1 MDLIEDRAVVD
12 PRTAEVID
20 RVALLP
26 VEEVPGVVAAARQA
40 FTTWS
45 RIDPV
50 RRSELLFGMA
60 DVLSARTEALKY
72 EYSREHGKTPA
83 EAGAELDRMV
93 DTIEWFARATT
104 DLLRP
109 MPLPG
114 REGFAGREV
123 LVEPAG
129 PVLAIVP
136 WNFPAVVL
144 ARKLAPALAVGCSV
158 VIKAPEETPSVA
170 RAIAAAAE
178 EAGLP
183 AAVVQVVFGAPSTVA
198 ALVRSPGIMH
208 VSFTGSTRVGRLIA
222 GMAADNLTP
231 CTLELGGHAP
241 AIVTADADLDLAA
254 QTLVRTKFG
263 SAGQSC
269 GAPSRFLVERPV
281 YAAFLERFC
290 DLLPGFDFAGGTLG
304 PLNSIARRDAVR
316 ELVVDAAARGAT
328 VLAGGVVPDT
338 AGFYYPATVLSDVPS
353 QARVMTEEPFGPIA
367 PFRAYDTDEEAVA
380 LANSTDY
387 ALSAYV
393 FGATSHAAGIAR
405 RLDAGGV
412 SINVC
417 PTAFPDAPLG
427 GRHASGYGYEGGH
440 QGLLAFGRLKIV
452 QTSTAANTTPTI
464 HEGNR

>member
-1 MDLIEDRAVVD
+1 MDLIEDRVVVD
-12 PRTAEVID
+12 PHTAQVID

-26 VEEVPGVVAAARQA
+26 VEEVPGVVDAARQA
-40 FTTWS
+40 FETWS
-45 RIDPV
+45 RTDPA
-50 RRSELLFGMA
+50 RRCELLFGLA
-60 DVLSARTEALKY
+60 AALAARTKELRY
-72 EYSREHGKTPA
+72 EYSRQHGKTPA
-83 EAGAELDRMV
+83 EAEVELDRMV
-93 DTIEWFARATT
+93 DTIEWFARAAT

-114 REGFAGREV
+114 REGFAAREV

-129 PVLAIVP
+129 PVLAILP

-158 VIKAPEETPSVA
+158 VIKGPEETPSVA
-170 RAIAAAAE
+170 RAIAAAVA

-183 AAVVQVVFGAPSTVA
+183 AGVVQVVFGAPSTVG
-198 ALVRSPGIMH
+198 ALVRSPGIKH
-208 VSFTGSTRVGRLIA
+208 ISFTGSTRVGRLIA
-222 GMAADNLTP
+222 GLAADNLTP

-241 AIVTADADLDLAA
+241 AIVTADSDLDLAA
-254 QTLVRTKFG
+254 QALVRAKFG
-263 SAGQSC
+263 STGQSC

-290 DLLPGFDFAGGTLG
+290 GLLPGFDFADGTLG
-304 PLNSIARRDAVR
+304 PVNSAARQDAVH
-316 ELVVDAAARGAT
+316 ELVVDAVTRGAT

-338 AGFYYPATVLSDVPS
+338 AGFYYPATVLSGVPA
-353 QARVMTEEPFGPIA
+353 QARVMAEEPFGPIA
-367 PFRAYDTDEEAVA
+367 PFRAYDTDDDAVA
-380 LANSTDY
+380 AANSTDY

-393 FGATSHAAGIAR
+393 FGATSHAAEIAR

-427 GRHASGYGYEGGH
+427 GRHASGYGYEGGD
-440 QGLLAFGRLKIV
+440 QGFLAFGRLKV
-452 QTSTAANTTPTI
+452 MQTGGT
-464 HEGNR
+464 R